1 MPRQLKSG
9 GGPTY
14 LDASQRKLLEATGLL
29 ERARHGL
36 LSGFANAADG
46 SDALWREPSQAR
58 RHPTEALSE
67 ATLLVTAS
75 QRLIA
80 ESKALRCELE

>member
-1 MPRQLKSG
+1 LPDQLKSEG
-9 GGPTY
+9 EPTY
-14 LDASQRKLLEATGLL
+14 LQASQRKLLEATGLL

-36 LSGFANAADG
+36 LSGFANATDG
-46 SDALWREPSQAR
+46 SDELR
-58 RHPTEALSE
+58 RHSAQAMRQRTEALSE

>member
-1 MPRQLKSG
+1 MPGQLKSG
-9 GGPTY
+9 GGTTY
-14 LDASQRKLLEATGLL
+14 LQASQRKLLEATGLL

-36 LSGFANAADG
+36 LSGFANATDG
-46 SDALWREPSQAR
+46 SDALRRQSTQALR
-58 RHPTEALSE
+58 QRTEALSE